1 LAHDCVTC
9 HLAESATWEDFEQ
22 KIRDE
27 YSKFRKSGGHA
38 FIGFWVP
45 HTAEDHDGHLYVNCA
60 GSYLVILGYSKGQTS
75 LFFYDENR
83 EIETI
88 TIPWQEF
95 DPARSTIDLLKYTEQ
110 PWLDPRE
117 ANSVAIAARKAVDM
131 LRNLDED
138 PVNAW
143 FAKADWVMKYEA

>member
-1 LAHDCVTC
+1 MAHDCVTC

-27 YSKFRKSGGHA
+27 YSNFRKSGVHA
-38 FIGFWVP
+38 SIVFLVP
-45 HTAEDHDGHLYVNCA
+45 HNADNHEGQDYLSGA
-60 GSYLVILGYSKGQTS
+60 GSYVFILGYHKGATLLS
-75 LFFYDENR
+75 FYDEDR
-83 EIETI
+83 KIEII
-88 TIPWQEF
+88 IIPWQEI
-95 DPARSTIDLLKYTEQ
+95 DPACSTIDLLNYTER

-143 FAKADWVMKYEA
+143 FAKAEWII